1 MHAAGVNFQQATT
14 LRVLHSVNLLRKWL
28 FLSMLCLLAT
38 GGGTPAYARDCGS
51 APAPYSAGYSVDR
64 NGDPDGSMTVTLERA
79 GADAYR
85 YSMDTRVKW
94 GIFNAYIDEQSDL
107 IFRDGIVMPV
117 NFQLTQRVSIY
128 KRHEL
133 AEFDWVAMKAT
144 GEKKRDDFELD
155 IVPGMQDKL
164 SVYLLLAGSVCR
176 GAYDIDAVVVSG
188 PELKSYDYRFQ
199 AVETLDTLLGRV
211 ETVHIRRGGPD
222 DEKQTDLWHAEAAH
236 FLPVKMVY
244 RDGDVVTDMRLIEIS
259 FPNE

>member
-1 MHAAGVNFQQATT
+1 VIALKQW
-14 LRVLHSVNLLRKWL
+14 LL
-28 FLSMLCLLAT
+28 FPMACLLSA
-38 GGGTPAYARDCGS
+38 GAARSAHALDCGA
-51 APAPYSAGYSVDR
+51 APAPYTASYSVDR
-64 NGDPDGSMTVTLERA
+64 DGDPDGSMTVTLDRA
-79 GADAYR
+79 GQDGYR
-85 YSMDTRVKW
+85 YGMDTFVKW
-94 GIFNAYIDEQSDL
+94 GIFNAHIEEQSD
-107 IFRDGIVMPV
+107 FRFRNGTVMPDR
-117 NFQLTQRVSIY
+117 FQLTQRVSFY

-133 AEFDWVAMKAT
+133 VDFDWVSGKAT

-164 SVYLLLAGSVCR
+164 SVYLLLADSVCR

-188 PELKSYDYRFQ
+188 PEPKSYDYRFQ
-199 AVETLDTLLGRV
+199 AVEALDTVLGRV

-236 FLPVKMVY
+236 FLPVRMTY